1 MGVILME
8 LNQLNY
14 FRTVARLQNVTKAA
28 EELYISQP
36 NLSTSITRL
45 ETSLG
50 VALFERKKGKIKLT
64 PNGEIFL
71 AHVDRMFQEL
81 DTAMSTIKE
90 QEEYTADRLA
100 LASSISGLV
109 PKFFT
114 EYYVDYGLV
123 PTEQYVATN
132 EQVSEMLLKKE
143 LDAAVLTKCPSS
155 PDVDWYPICSDEL
168 VAMVL
173 KDNPAANI
181 EHISLKDFRFSHFIC
196 NELYF
201 DRHSLEALCKNEDFI
216 PNIVRLSNEADPP
229 VERIFDFGNNV
240 MIIPSMH
247 VPTILEHSE
256 TRPLFRRLHAHYNT
270 INIGLARHKARAQSA
285 YHDEFCSYAIEK
297 MRSIIKTERE
307 KAAEFI
313 S

>member
-1 MGVILME
+1 ME

-71 AHVDRMFQEL
+71 AHVNRMFQEL
-81 DTAMSTIKE
+81 DTAMATIKE
-90 QEEYTADRLA
+90 QNEYSMDRIS
-100 LASSISGLV
+100 LASCLSGLV
-109 PKFFT
+109 PRFFS

-123 PTEQYVATN
+123 PTEQYVASN
-132 EQVSEMLLKKE
+132 QQVSEMLLKKE
-143 LDAAVLTKCPSS
+143 LDAAILTECPPSS
-155 PDVDWYPICSDEL
+155 DVDWYPICSDEL

-173 KDNPAANI
+173 KDNPLAKL
-181 EHISLKDFRFSHFIC
+181 EHASLKNFRYAHFIC

-201 DRHSLEALCKNEDFI
+201 DKASLEALCKNEDFL
-216 PNIVRLSNEADPP
+216 PNIVRVSNEADPP
-229 VERIFDFGNNV
+229 VECITDFGSNV
-240 MIIPSMH
+240 MIIPSLY
-247 VPTILEHSE
+247 VANIAEHGGQ
-256 TRPLFRRLHAHYNT
+256 RPQFLRLHDHFNT
-270 INIGLARHKARAQSA
+270 INIGLARHKSRAQSA

-297 MRSIIKTERE
+297 LRSIIKTD
-307 KAAEFI
+307 KDKSAEYI